1 MPEQITE
8 DKVTVKRKKLIFRS
22 WHRGT
27 REIDLLLGRFADAHL
42 QDFDETQLMQ
52 YDRMLKNSDPDLYN
66 WITGAEP
73 IPPAEDCEALQL
85 LTVFTIKGL
94 KLAHP

>member
-1 MPEQITE
+1 MDSETQ
-8 DKVTVKRKKLIFRS
+8 RRRLQFRS

-42 QDFDETQLMQ
+42 PAFRPEELAQ
-52 YDRMLKNSDPDLYN
+52 YEALLLEPDPDLYN

-73 IPPAEDCEALQL
+73 PPPAHDNSVMQ
-85 LTVFTIKGL
+85 
-94 KLAHP
+94 KLRAHTSARKDSA

>member
-1 MPEQITE
+1 MPEQSQE
-8 DKVTVKRKKLIFRS
+8 DKIETMRKRLLFRS

-42 QDFDETQLMQ
+42 PDFNEAELNA

-66 WITGAEP
+66 WMTGAEP
-73 IPPAEDCEALQL
+73 IPPAEDSAVMQML
-85 LTVFTIKGL
+85 IKFMGV
-94 KLAHP
+94 KE